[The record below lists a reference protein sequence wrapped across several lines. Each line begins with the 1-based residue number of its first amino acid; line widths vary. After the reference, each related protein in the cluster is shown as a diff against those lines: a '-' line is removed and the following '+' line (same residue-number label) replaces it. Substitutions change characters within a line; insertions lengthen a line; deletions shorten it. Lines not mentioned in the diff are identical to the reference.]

1 MNTKNIGMALS
12 ILGIAGVAYYWY
24 QRKDYGAL
32 AMSGPYGAIQMNP
45 GMGAIQMNPGMGAI
59 QMNPGMGAI
68 QMNPG
73 MGAIEYNGF
82 GDVALSGAGA
92 GAAF

>member
-68 QMNPG
+68 
-73 MGAIEYNGF
+73 EYNGF